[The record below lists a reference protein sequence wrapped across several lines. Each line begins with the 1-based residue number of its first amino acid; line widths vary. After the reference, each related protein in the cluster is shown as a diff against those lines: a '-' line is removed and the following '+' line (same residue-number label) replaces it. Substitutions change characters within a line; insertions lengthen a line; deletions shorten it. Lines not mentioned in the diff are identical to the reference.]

1 MNPTKTDH
9 FFYRYSLTMPW
20 KAGETTAHTHS
31 QYELIY
37 FLRGDVSHVVEDRI
51 YRLSRGD
58 LVIVEPGKYHDIR
71 FDGDREYER
80 INILFDPVA
89 LGLDRAAQVAACTEV
104 VSLADRPETAAIFDK
119 MARYHGALCE
129 EEFVVAAT
137 HLLYEL
143 FCDLSLDE
151 QEKRRYAKLH
161 PMLSEALAYIAD
173 NLFSV
178 RSVQQIAEALHVTE
192 GYLFRLFREEL
203 NTSPKKYVTDKR
215 LLAAQ
220 GMIRRGHRPSEV
232 YAECGFSDYTS
243 FFRSYKKFFGV
254 SPSKG

>member
-1 MNPTKTDH
+1 MDEIRTDH
-9 FFYRYSLTMPW
+9 FFYRHSV
-20 KAGETTAHTHS
+20 TTEQKYDSGSHTHS

-37 FLRGDVSHVVEDRI
+37 FLRGDAYHVVEDRI
-51 YRLSRGD
+51 YKLSHAD
-58 LVIVEPGKYHDIR
+58 LVIVAPGKHHGIR
-71 FDGDREYER
+71 FGSEREYER
-80 INILFDPVA
+80 INILFDPAA
-89 LGLDRAAQVAACTEV
+89 LGLDFAERVAAATEV
-104 VSLADRPETAAIFDK
+104 ISLSERPETAAIFSK
-119 MARYHGALCE
+119 MVRYRASLEGNV
-129 EEFVVAAT
+129 FIKAAV

-151 QEKRRYAKLH
+151 QEKRRYSKLH
-161 PMLSEALAYIAD
+161 PMLSEALAYIAE
-173 NLFSV
+173 NLFTIQ
-178 RSVQQIAEALHVTE
+178 SVQQIAGALHVTE

-220 GMIRRGHRPSEV
+220 GLIRLGQRPSEV
-232 YAECGFSDYTS
+232 YATCGFSDYTS

>member
-1 MNPTKTDH
+1 MKLTRTDC
-9 FFYRYSLTMPW
+9 FFYRYSVTMPW
-20 KAGETTAHTHS
+20 KGEVSSHTHPL
-31 QYELIY
+31 YELIY
-37 FLRGDVSHVVEDRI
+37 FMRGDASHVVEDRM
-51 YRLSRGD
+51 YKLSRGD
-58 LVIVEPGKYHDIR
+58 LVIVAPGKYHDIR
-71 FDGDREYER
+71 FDGNREYER
-80 INILFDPVA
+80 INILFDPEAMGLECAARVA
-89 LGLDRAAQVAACTEV
+89 SHTEV
-104 VSLADRPETAAIFDK
+104 VSLSDRPETAAIFAK
-119 MARYHGALCE
+119 MARYQEALSE
-129 EEFVVAAT
+129 QEFVKAAS

-151 QEKRRYAKLH
+151 QENRRYSKLH
-161 PMLSEALAYIAD
+161 PMLSEALSYISD
-173 NLFSV
+173 NLFV
-178 RSVQQIAEALHVTE
+178 IRNVQTIAEALHVTE

-220 GMIRRGHRPSEV
+220 GMIRLGRRPSEV

>member
-1 MNPTKTDH
+1 MNSTRTEH
-9 FFYRYSLTMPW
+9 FFYRYSITTPW
-20 KAGETTAHTHS
+20 KSKAVAHTHS
-31 QYELIY
+31 LHELIY
-37 FLRGDVSHVVEDRI
+37 FMRGDASHVIEDRM
-51 YRLSRGD
+51 YKLSRGD

-71 FDGDREYER
+71 FDGVREYER
-80 INILFDPVA
+80 INILFDADA
-89 LGLDRAAQVAACTEV
+89 LGLARAARLASHTEV
-104 VSLADRPETAAIFDK
+104 VSLADRPETAGIFTK
-119 MARYHGALCE
+119 MARYQAALPE
-129 EEFVVAAT
+129 GEFVMAAI
-137 HLLYEL
+137 HLLHEL
-143 FCDLSLDE
+143 FLDLSLDE
-151 QEKRRYAKLH
+151 QEKRGYSKLH

-173 NLFSV
+173 NLFTIGG
-178 RSVQQIAEALHVTE
+178 VQEISEALHVTE

-220 GMIRRGHRPSEV
+220 GMIRLGHRPSEV

>member
-1 MNPTKTDH
+1 MNAITTDH
-9 FFYRYSLTMPW
+9 FFYRHSITVPW
-20 KAGETTAHTHS
+20 KGEASSHSHS

-51 YRLSRGD
+51 YKLSRGD

-71 FDGDREYER
+71 IDGDSEYER
-80 INILFDPVA
+80 INILFDPEA
-89 LGLDRAAQVAACTEV
+89 LKLDRVSQIAACTEV
-104 VSLADRPETAAIFDK
+104 VSLAERPETAAIFDK
-119 MARYHGALCE
+119 MARYHVAFGE
-129 EEFVVAAT
+129 EDFVVAAT

-151 QEKRRYAKLH
+151 QQKRRYAKLH
-161 PMLSEALAYIAD
+161 PILSEALTYIAD
-173 NLFSV
+173 NLFTV
-178 RSVQQIAEALHVTE
+178 KGVQEIVEVLHVTE
-192 GYLFRLFREEL
+192 SYLFRLFREEL

-220 GMIRRGHRPSEV
+220 GMIRLGRRPSEV
-232 YAECGFSDYTS
+232 YAACGFSDYTS

>member
-1 MNPTKTDH
+1 MYK
-9 FFYRYSLTMPW
+9 
-20 KAGETTAHTHS
+20 
-31 QYELIY
+31 
-37 FLRGDVSHVVEDRI
+37 
-51 YRLSRGD
+51 LSRGD
-58 LVIVEPGKYHDIR
+58 LVIVAPGKYHDIR
-71 FDGDREYER
+71 FDGNREYER
-80 INILFDPVA
+80 INILFDPEAMGLECATRVA
-89 LGLDRAAQVAACTEV
+89 SHTEV
-104 VSLADRPETAAIFDK
+104 VSLSDRPETAAIFAK
-119 MARYHGALCE
+119 MARYQEALSE
-129 EEFVVAAT
+129 QEFVKAAS

-151 QEKRRYAKLH
+151 QEKRRYSKLH
-161 PMLSEALAYIAD
+161 PMLSEALSYISD
-173 NLFSV
+173 NLFAI
-178 RSVQQIAEALHVTE
+178 RNVQTIAEALHVTE

-220 GMIRRGHRPSEV
+220 GMIRLGRRPSEV

>member
-20 KAGETTAHTHS
+20 KGGVSSHTHPL
-31 QYELIY
+31 YELIY
-37 FLRGDVSHVVEDRI
+37 FMRGDASHVVEDRM
-51 YRLSRGD
+51 YKLSRGD
-58 LVIVEPGKYHDIR
+58 LVIVAPGKYHDIR
-71 FDGDREYER
+71 FDGEREYER
-80 INILFDPVA
+80 INILFDPEA
-89 LGLDRAAQVAACTEV
+89 LGLDRAATFALHNEV
-104 VSLADRPETAAIFDK
+104 VSLSDRPETAAVFTK
-119 MARYHGALCE
+119 MARYHEALSE
-129 EEFVVAAT
+129 NEFVTAAV

-151 QEKRRYAKLH
+151 QEKRRYSKLH
-161 PMLSEALAYIAD
+161 PMLSEALAYIAE
-173 NLFSV
+173 NLFTIQ
-178 RSVQQIAEALHVTE
+178 SVQQIARALHVTE

-220 GMIRRGHRPSEV
+220 SLIRLGRRPSEV

-243 FFRSYKKFFGV
+243 FFRSYKKFFGT
-254 SPSKG
+254 SPSRG